1 MSNSYNITTPP
12 RPLWPHIQEATFEE
26 WQGKAAKGFLQDWD
40 SLTQYVERLSNN
52 ESEVVS
58 GLVVTFASGT
68 TYNISAGTYTVAG
81 NTYTYGGGSIVLD
94 AADATNPRY
103 DIIVI
108 DAQGEVSVV
117 KGAAQAWPGEPR
129 IYDTAVCILVKLFID
144 PTAAWITEGEIA
156 SVAAATI
163 TGTISAG
170 QIDTITAAQITGT
183 ITAGQIDTITAGQIT
198 GQLISSQIASVAA
211 TTITGSIVAGQIA
224 SVAAV
229 TITGVILAGQIDTIV
244 AGQITGSI
252 ISTQIGSINAATIT
266 VGSIVNSQITS
277 MVAGKLTAGTIVG
290 SKLELTAGGFET
302 KLNNATYRSIT
313 TAFSS
318 LKTSTGDDVAIF
330 PGQIRLGVT
339 ANSGVMVLDVTAGT
353 SSIVFKNPSTGAIRV
368 TVNGSSS
375 PYMNIVSGQYRIGG
389 TKVLGSRITGYTAF
403 TGTLDRGTA
412 YNTATITLAQL
423 AERVYALQ
431 ADLTSHGTIG
441 A

>member
-1 MSNSYNITTPP
+1 
-12 RPLWPHIQEATFEE
+12 
-26 WQGKAAKGFLQDWD
+26 
-40 SLTQYVERLSNN
+40 
-52 ESEVVS
+52 
-58 GLVVTFASGT
+58 
-68 TYNISAGTYTVAG
+68 
-81 NTYTYGGGSIVLD
+81 
-94 AADATNPRY
+94 
-103 DIIVI
+103 
-108 DAQGEVSVV
+108 
-117 KGAAQAWPGEPR
+117 
-129 IYDTAVCILVKLFID
+129 
-144 PTAAWITEGEIA
+144 
-156 SVAAATI
+156 
-163 TGTISAG
+163 
-170 QIDTITAAQITGT
+170 
-183 ITAGQIDTITAGQIT
+183 
-198 GQLISSQIASVAA
+198 
-211 TTITGSIVAGQIA
+211 
-224 SVAAV
+224 
-229 TITGVILAGQIDTIV
+229 
-244 AGQITGSI
+244 
-252 ISTQIGSINAATIT
+252 
-266 VGSIVNSQITS
+266 